1 MNLKEMKNKRE
12 KNAYTQNSSRGK
24 DRPGFTLAEVLVGG
38 SIMVVVILATLSLYM
53 RSNQITVDQQQFAEM
68 QQDVRSSMFFVSRDA
83 RSAGVGL
90 TSAIQG
96 YFLEGTDS
104 YSPAPEE
111 SDALKILGNFDNP
124 LSLIIESYSGGEG
137 GGSATAFLYDWA
149 LENSPYPCPDFYN
162 NRVVMII
169 STNPLCP
176 NCFTFRYIGH
186 NSTYG
191 CGSGTEHFNMEPG
204 QSELNP
210 PGGLVAECPTF
221 CWQDA
226 LVTLGQIRYFWVDTT
241 GNPADYPDLTATLLP
256 DRGYVVD
263 ENGNG
268 VPNTMYMSTIDEHTA
283 SGLMLHFPIAQNIE
297 SLQFQYNGDYLNG
310 DGVLDGF
317 IDWQPHWTGD
327 IDTVSRLSQIRIWVL
342 GKTPRPFVSFSGTPP
357 ANLHH
362 YRRPAIANAPIGT
375 DDDMHRRFL
384 LESTVTVRNMSLN
397 LYNIG
402 ERN

>member
-1 MNLKEMKNKRE
+1 MYMKDVKNKMKNKD
-12 KNAYTQNSSRGK
+12 KTQIFPPFK
-24 DRPGFTLAEVLVGG
+24 DRPGFTLAEILVGS
-38 SIMVVVILATLSLYM
+38 SIMMAVILATLSLYM
-53 RSNQITVDQQQFAEM
+53 RSNKLAVDQQLVAEM

-90 TSAIQG
+90 TSDISG

-104 YSPAPEE
+104 HGPSPEE
-111 SDALKILGNFDNP
+111 SDALKLLGNFDNP
-124 LSLIIESYSGGEG
+124 LNLIIENYSGGAG
-137 GGSATAFLYDWA
+137 GGAATAFLYQWS

-169 STNPLCP
+169 STRCP
-176 NCFTFRYIGH
+176 GCFTFRYIGQ
-186 NSTYG
+186 NSTLG

-210 PGGLVAECPTF
+210 PGGLVDTGCAAD
-221 CWQDA
+221 CWDDA
-226 LVTLGQIRYFWVDTT
+226 IVTIGQIRYYWVDTT
-241 GNPADYPDLTATLLP
+241 GNPNDYPDLTATLLP

-268 VPNTMYMSTIDEHTA
+268 VPNTMYMSTIDERT
-283 SGLMLHFPIAQNIE
+283 SGGMMVHFPIAQNIE
-297 SLQFQYNGDYLNG
+297 SLQFQYNGDYLNA

-317 IDWQPHWTGD
+317 IDWQPNWTGD
-327 IDTVSRLSQIRIWVL
+327 LNTISRLSQVKMWVL
-342 GKTPRPFVSFSGTPP
+342 GKTSRPLVSFTGDPP

-362 YRRPAIANAPIGT
+362 YRRPAMANSLVGSQ
-375 DDDMHRRFL
+375 DDMHRRFL
-384 LESTVTVRNMSLN
+384 LESTVTIRNMSLS
-397 LYNIG
+397 LYNTG